1 MKKLGRDKKFT
12 EQDLYAATKKILVK
26 NGYQGFTFSVLSKE
40 LQVSRATLYKYYV
53 NKDELITD
61 YMVFEMDSFLE
72 KLKEIDNYQ
81 DFEQQFSF
89 LINIIFED
97 SEIHQIR
104 SIAFEIPT
112 INEKVKENNLKLEQ
126 QHKDMYRM
134 LQKFVSLGKENF
146 QLKADLPDPL
156 LLGFIFQTVDIPN
169 HFGVP
174 QDEWISSIKE
184 IIRHGMF
191 TKD

>member
-1 MKKLGRDKKFT
+1 MNKLGRDKKFT

-26 NGYQGFTFSVLSKE
+26 NGYQGFTFSLLAKE
-40 LQVSRATLYKYYV
+40 LQVSRATLYKYYD
-53 NKDELITD
+53 NKDELITN

-81 DFEQQFSF
+81 NFEQQFDF
-89 LINIIFED
+89 LINIIFAD

-104 SIAFEIPT
+104 SMAFEIPAT
-112 INEKVKENNLKLEQ
+112 NEKVKENNLKLKS
-126 QHKDMYRM
+126 QHKDMYEM
-134 LQKFVSLGKENF
+134 LQKFVSLGKVNH

-156 LLGFIFQTVDIPN
+156 ILGLIFQTVDIPN

-174 QDEWISSIKE
+174 QVEWIASIKE

>member
-1 MKKLGRDKKFT
+1 MGRDKKFT

-26 NGYQGFTFSVLSKE
+26 NGYQGFTFSLLAKE
-40 LQVSRATLYKYYV
+40 LQVSRATLYKYYD
-53 NKDELITD
+53 NKDELITN

-81 DFEQQFSF
+81 NFEQQFDF
-89 LINIIFED
+89 LINIIFAD

-104 SIAFEIPT
+104 SMAFEIPAT
-112 INEKVKENNLKLEQ
+112 NEKVKENNLKLKS
-126 QHKDMYRM
+126 QHKDMYEM
-134 LQKFVSLGKENF
+134 LQKFVSLGKVNH

-156 LLGFIFQTVDIPN
+156 ILGLIFQTVDIPN

-174 QDEWISSIKE
+174 QVEWIASIKE